1 MSEPVRPGTGGLGRA
16 QEIRSASGGG
26 GVVSIHGPWAKPVV
40 LTQGSAYQIGR
51 LPKNDMILEG
61 PTVSRHH
68 ATIVW
73 APEAERPT
81 IEDLAS
87 ANGTIVNG
95 VVVKAGEPR
104 ALTDGAVIDIGE
116 HKLGVG
122 GPAPGAKP
130 KAKTSATPP
139 ATPRPVGEST
149 EATAVPPGS
158 TKLSS
163 GSQRLSRPTERNPR
177 PTGADSDSR
186 HDGIGYVSFSNKKG
200 K

>member
-1 MSEPVRPGTGGLGRA
+1 MSEPVLPGTGGLGRA
-16 QEIRSASGGG
+16 QDIRSADGQSKS
-26 GVVSIHGPWAKPVV
+26 VSIHGPWPKPVV
-40 LTQGSAYQIGR
+40 ITQGSAYQIGR

-73 APEAERPT
+73 APESDRPT

-104 ALTDGAVIDIGE
+104 PLTDGAVIDIGE

-122 GPAPGAKP
+122 SPAPGARTPLP
-130 KAKTSATPP
+130 KTGMTPP
-139 ATPRPVGEST
+139 ATKRPGETT
-149 EATAVPPGS
+149 EAVPPGS
-158 TKLSS
+158 TKLSAS
-163 GSQRLSRPTERNPR
+163 SASSSQRLSRPTERNPR
-177 PTGADSDSR
+177 PTDSDSR

>member
-1 MSEPVRPGTGGLGRA
+1 MSEPVQPGTGGLGRA
-16 QEIRSASGGG
+16 QEIRSANGA
-26 GVVSIHGPWAKPVV
+26 GVSVSIHGPWPKPVV
-40 LTQGSAYQIGR
+40 ITQGSAYQIGR

-73 APEAERPT
+73 APESERPT

-87 ANGTIVNG
+87 ANGTLVNG
-95 VVVKAGEPR
+95 VLVKAGEPR
-104 ALTDGAVIDIGE
+104 PLLDGALIDIGE

-122 GPAPGAKP
+122 APPPVKPAKP
-130 KAKTSATPP
+130 KTATPP
-139 ATPRPVGEST
+139 PHATPRPG
-149 EATAVPPGS
+149 EATEAVPPGS
-158 TKLSS
+158 TKIASS
-163 GSQRLSRPTERNPR
+163 SQRLSRPTERNPR
-177 PTGADSDSR
+177 PSLEDSR